1 MNRKQIALLLF
12 LLVVVGIGGLLVYTR
27 QNDFSRAGD
36 PTQGKKLLGDFPLN
50 DVAHIELKQDTNE
63 VNLVKKDG
71 TWRVRERNNYA
82 ANYQQISEFLLKLR
96 DLKIVQSEFVGPSQL
111 PRLALVPGP
120 GTNAALVAD
129 FKDQSEKPIQKLLLG
144 KKHMQKSSRPS
155 PYGDA
160 GEGWPDGRYVKVG
173 TQSDSVAVIS
183 DALANIEPKADQWL
197 NKDFFKIEKVKSI
210 DVAFPVATNSWKLT
224 RETESGEWK
233 LAEAKP
239 GELLDSAKTGS
250 LSNPLNAPAFNDVE
264 TSANPAQLGLDKP
277 TVVKL
282 ETFDNFNYTLK
293 VGAKTNDA
301 YAMVLTVSANLPKA
315 RTPGKDEKPEDK
327 TKLDKEFKDKQQK
340 LEEKLAQE
348 KPYEKWVYL
357 VSSWTLEP
365 VLKERSQLLAE
376 KKEEPKK
383 EDKAAGAN
391 AAPAPPLPTALPD
404 TNGLPGITAPLT
416 VDTNSAPKTGGSQ

>member
-1 MNRKQIALLLF
+1 
-12 LLVVVGIGGLLVYTR
+12 
-27 QNDFSRAGD
+27 
-36 PTQGKKLLGDFPLN
+36 
-50 DVAHIELKQDTNE
+50 
-63 VNLVKKDG
+63 
-71 TWRVRERNNYA
+71 
-82 ANYQQISEFLLKLR
+82 
-96 DLKIVQSEFVGPSQL
+96 
-111 PRLALVPGP
+111 
-120 GTNAALVAD
+120 
-129 FKDQSEKPIQKLLLG
+129 
-144 KKHMQKSSRPS
+144 
-155 PYGDA
+155 
-160 GEGWPDGRYVKVG
+160 
-173 TQSDSVAVIS
+173 
-183 DALANIEPKADQWL
+183 
-197 NKDFFKIEKVKSI
+197 VKSI

-239 GELLDSAKTGS
+239 GEQLDSAKTGS

-301 YAMVLTVSANLPKA
+301 YAMALTVSANLPKA
-315 RTPGKDEKPEDK
+315 RTPGKDEKPDDK